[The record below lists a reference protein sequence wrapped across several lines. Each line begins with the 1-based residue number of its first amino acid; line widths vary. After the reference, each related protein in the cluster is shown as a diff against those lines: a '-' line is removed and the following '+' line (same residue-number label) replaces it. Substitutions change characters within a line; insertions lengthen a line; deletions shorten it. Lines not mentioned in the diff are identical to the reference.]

1 VTQVRLALSAP
12 TSDGTVRR
20 PSGSVEWRPTKR
32 RNVAGDVVLPAPFTV
47 GLADPPPVIDVA
59 PTEPGWAWQVVE
71 RVQGGSPRARYVTVP
86 DSASVVDYADLVE
99 VDPATLDPVTLSNA
113 WWTQVTDYVAGG
125 DFATHTDLTTGLA
138 GKVNTS
144 TYTAG
149 LAGKQDKA
157 TLGADVVA
165 DATVRA
171 TFTRRRT
178 APPASLLRVPAPTTP
193 TVLAGDDFAGAAGT
207 SLAGRNGTLG
217 TASPW
222 TVVSGTWQLDGA
234 GHVSP
239 TAATDGILAVM
250 TPPARTQTNYTVSMD
265 VLISKS
271 GSQSNQGALVFRY
284 VDTSNFWYY
293 QPPVSGGTDW
303 RLYKVVGGSHTVVLQ
318 FGLPSKA
325 NGTTVNLRADVW
337 GRDITVY
344 LDGAEIYTA
353 TDTAGQ
359 SASTVGIR
367 QGISGG
373 YTTPIVVSNFKVTT
387 YAGAKFNIP
396 RLDAAAAQQLF
407 PNGATGTWDASDD
420 NNPNV
425 TWDPVNHRWVLYYSG
440 YTSATGTPTIQGMGL
455 AYANSLDG
463 PWTPDPANPVVPAT
477 TGNIENGGLVYV
489 AGRWLRIEDIGG
501 GAYTSPDL
509 HTWTPLTMYGF
520 PTNAGDPYMRVNENG
535 LLECWYGVGIP
546 ATQIWRATSS
556 DGGVTWDVPT
566 APVINVPSYL
576 TLRGHGEPSV
586 YVPPGKEGQEA
597 FVFVDLIRDPAGHS
611 YITAAV
617 TVDGGNSWHWHQIV
631 GASGSGFDAFQK
643 FDSSPVVEDGVFHLF
658 FCASP
663 LPGGEVNLDGTI
675 GRSSVQWTQVPD
687 PSDVHPVPYQ

>member
-1 VTQVRLALSAP
+1 MAWPPVTHQDVEDAI
-12 TSDGTVRR
+12 DGLQPAVLDLQQ
-20 PSGSVEWRPTKR
+20 
-32 RNVAGDVVLPAPFTV
+32 NVAGRLSDQSL
-47 GLADPPPVIDVA
+47 
-59 PTEPGWAWQVVE
+59 
-71 RVQGGSPRARYVTVP
+71 RASYV
-86 DSASVVDYADLVE
+86 
-99 VDPATLDPVTLSNA
+99 
-113 WWTQVTDYVAGG
+113 
-125 DFATHTDLTTGLA
+125 
-138 GKVNTS
+138 
-144 TYTAG
+144 
-149 LAGKQDKA
+149 
-157 TLGADVVA
+157 
-165 DATVRA
+165 
-171 TFTRRRT
+171 RRRT
-178 APPASLLRVPAPTTP
+178 APPASLLRAAAPVTP
-193 TVLAGDDFAGAAGT
+193 TVLAGDDFTGTAGG
-207 SLAGRNGTLG
+207 SLAGRSGTLG
-217 TASPW
+217 TPSFW
-222 TVVSGTWQLDGA
+222 TVVSGTWQIDGA

-239 TAATDGILAVM
+239 TTATDGILAVL

-265 VLISKS
+265 VVISKS

-318 FGLPSKA
+318 FGLPAKA

-407 PNGATGTWDASDD
+407 PNGAVATWDASDD

-520 PTNAGDPYMRVNENG
+520 PTNAGDPYLRVNENG

-556 DGGVTWDVPT
+556 DGGITWDVPT

-586 YVPPGKEGQEA
+586 YVPPGKEPSPT
-597 FVFVDLIRDPAGHS
+597 PAPP
-611 YITAAV
+611 
-617 TVDGGNSWHWHQIV
+617 DGPRRT
-631 GASGSGFDAFQK
+631 
-643 FDSSPVVEDGVFHLF
+643 SPVRWGPSFGVYAGRAAPAAGAGLPVRGPRI
-658 FCASP
+658 AS
-663 LPGGEVNLDGTI
+663 EASRRATFAARI
-675 GRSSVQWTQVPD
+675 AAATSSTSSRSMRSSASYLRGHTHGCGAG
-687 PSDVHPVPYQ
+687 PSYRGGVRRIRT